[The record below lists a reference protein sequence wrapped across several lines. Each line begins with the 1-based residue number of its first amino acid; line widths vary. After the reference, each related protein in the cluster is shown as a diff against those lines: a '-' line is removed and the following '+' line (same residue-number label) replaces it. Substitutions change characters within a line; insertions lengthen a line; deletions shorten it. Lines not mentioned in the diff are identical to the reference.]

1 MTTTNSSAV
10 FSNITNT
17 SVLFGGNADRL
28 TFIGCSSCGV
38 TASGAN
44 QTVSLTNDSWLVV
57 NNQTTSPLDVLIKG
71 NDSNITVNDMTRN
84 IHLALENQGPYTIT
98 NNTTGP
104 IGGAFITT
112 QHSSIFVIGVTA
124 AQLAHNVSAVG

>member
-1 MTTTNSSAV
+1 MSTINSSDV
-10 FSNITNT
+10 FSNITNPD
-17 SVLFGGNADRL
+17 VLFGGNADRL

-38 TASGAN
+38 TASGVN
-44 QTVSLTNDSWLVV
+44 QTVSLINDSWMVV
-57 NNQTTSPLDVLIKG
+57 NNEATSPLNVLIQG

-84 IHLALENQGPYTIT
+84 IHISLKNQGHYTVT

-124 AQLAHNVSAVG
+124 SELAHNVTAVR